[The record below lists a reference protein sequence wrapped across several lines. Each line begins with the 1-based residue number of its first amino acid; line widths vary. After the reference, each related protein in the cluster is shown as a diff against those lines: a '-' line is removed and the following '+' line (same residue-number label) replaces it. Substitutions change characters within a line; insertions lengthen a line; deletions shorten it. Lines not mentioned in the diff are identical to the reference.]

1 MNQRIEYQKRDMSSM
16 EKHITGWEQ
25 SGISQAEYC
34 RQNEIPLS
42 TFGNWK
48 SKVSKKSQKE
58 TPFVEVRGDFQ
69 DQNEYFEL
77 LLDDGLT
84 LRIRETI
91 PVSQLR
97 NIILAIRR

>member
-48 SKVSKKSQKE
+48 SK
-58 TPFVEVRGDFQ
+58 
-69 DQNEYFEL
+69 
-77 LLDDGLT
+77 
-84 LRIRETI
+84 
-91 PVSQLR
+91 
-97 NIILAIRR
+97 

>member
-1 MNQRIEYQKRDMSSM
+1 MSKRIEYQKRDMSSM
-16 EKHITGWEQ
+16 EKHIAAWEQ
-25 SGISQAEYC
+25 SGISQVEYC
-34 RQNEIPLS
+34 RENKIPLS

-58 TPFVEVRGDFQ
+58 IPFIELQGNFSYQ
-69 DQNEYFEL
+69 DEYFEL
-77 LLDDGLT
+77 LLDDGMT